1 MILHRI
7 LALIVKRFWFLV
19 MLLGFVSSAYME
31 RTCPKKPEPA
41 SGHVLRVF
49 APGTRRSA
57 SRHLYLT
64 SSERFLYHA
73 SLMALF
79 GGMLG
84 SIGVWQRFGT
94 KWAIWSFKALGALQ
108 ESSH

>member
-7 LALIVKRFWFLV
+7 LGLIVKRFWFLV

-57 SRHLYLT
+57 SRNLYLT

-73 SLMALF
+73 SLIALF

-84 SIGVWQRFGT
+84 SIVQPMKRKRNRAT
-94 KWAIWSFKALGALQ
+94 SLG
-108 ESSH
+108 